1 MNKLLFFVAV
11 MLISHPAFAQTAL
24 DEAFNEYAGKENL
37 TFSAQRGKEIWY
49 KKNISEEDGTERRC
63 TTCHTKDLTKRGKHA
78 KTEKVI
84 EPMAP
89 SVNRERYT
97 KLKKIKKWIKRNC
110 KWTIGRE
117 CTNQEKGDILTYLS
131 QL

>member
-1 MNKLLFFVAV
+1 MKKILFFIAV
-11 MLISHPAFAQTAL
+11 MLLSHSAFAQTAL
-24 DEAFNEYAGKENL
+24 DAALNEYSEGGKL
-37 TFSAQRGKEIWY
+37 TFSAKSGEKIWNQ
-49 KKNISEEDGTERRC
+49 KNIAEDGTERRC
-63 TTCHTKDLTKRGKHA
+63 PKCHTEDLTKRGKHA
-78 KTEKVI
+78 RTGKVI

-89 SVNRERYT
+89 SVNKERFT